1 MKVKRPDSPR
11 KKKKDKNKGGF
22 YLAAALLITVV
33 LILVFFFWHQGTFQE
48 IGTKE
53 TQPEVTRKD
62 DISIPDQTS
71 VPDRVSQQSDSKSEN
86 EQVVDS
92 DQLDKTSIVQ
102 NNKLAEDG
110 IQTFHEGSELKE
122 NDLSLV
128 GVITPLAEIC
138 DDSAAIIKQFYKHLD
153 TQKYMQDYG
162 LKTSSE
168 EHFTA
173 LIQKLLDNP
182 PIVSGEMNDLFAILQ
197 NTAHFFR
204 IIGKENILILK
215 GILDREK
222 DEFEN
227 VLDHFYS
234 LLHTPSCPEKSFA
247 LRLENDPLYDYAG
260 FFLSTMGGRLYLF
273 RRDSMSRMV
282 VSYYAILLVDK
293 ANKNASNHHG
303 IEIKNPINQLI
314 AEMEST
320 SNSLLLQEEYLDKL
334 YTLKE
339 EYQ

>member
-11 KKKKDKNKGGF
+11 KKKKANNKSGF
-22 YLAAALLITVV
+22 YLATALVVSVV
-33 LILVFFFWHQGTFQE
+33 LVLVFFFWHQGTFTD
-48 IGTKE
+48 IGRNE
-53 TQPEVTRKD
+53 TQPEVSTKD
-62 DISIPDQTS
+62 EISIPDQTS
-71 VPDRVSQQSDSKSEN
+71 VPDRVSQQTDNGKDDALSK
-86 EQVVDS
+86 DS
-92 DQLDKTSIVQ
+92 DQHGKTSILD
-102 NNKLAEDG
+102 NNKLTEDD
-110 IQTFHEGSELKE
+110 IQAYQEESERKE
-122 NDLSLV
+122 NNLSLV
-128 GVITPLAEIC
+128 GETTPLDEIC
-138 DDSAAIIKQFYKHLD
+138 NESAAIIKQFYKHLD

-162 LKTSSE
+162 LETSSE

-204 IIGKENILILK
+204 IIGKDNILILK

-303 IEIKNPINQLI
+303 IEIKNPIDQLI